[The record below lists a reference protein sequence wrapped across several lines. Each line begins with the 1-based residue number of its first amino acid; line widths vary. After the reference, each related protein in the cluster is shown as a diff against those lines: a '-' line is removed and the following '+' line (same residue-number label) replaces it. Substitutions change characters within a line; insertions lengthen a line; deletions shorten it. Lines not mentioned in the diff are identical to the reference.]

1 MNVNAAKIASLIS
14 DTSRATILIQLLDG
28 RPHPATELA
37 HAAKIKP
44 QTASFHLQKLYEAE
58 IIDVEKHGRHRYYK
72 ITNHTIAESLEK
84 ILYLAPPEQI
94 QSLKQSKET
103 REIQYARTCYD
114 HLAGKLGVEIT
125 NSLLNNNILV
135 KENLQFEVTKEGQL
149 FFKEFGIDLDSL
161 YRKRRAFSK
170 CCLDWTERQHH
181 IAGALGKAILE
192 RMLEQNWV
200 TKAPKTRAIHV
211 THLGEQQILRTFLI
225 K

>member
-1 MNVNAAKIASLIS
+1 M
-14 DTSRATILIQLLDG
+14 
-28 RPHPATELA
+28 
-37 HAAKIKP
+37 
-44 QTASFHLQKLYEAE
+44 
-58 IIDVEKHGRHRYYK
+58 
-72 ITNHTIAESLEK
+72 
-84 ILYLAPPEQI
+84 
-94 QSLKQSKET
+94 
-103 REIQYARTCYD
+103 
-114 HLAGKLGVEIT
+114 
-125 NSLLNNNILV
+125 NNNILV

-161 YRKRRAFSK
+161 HRKRRAFSK